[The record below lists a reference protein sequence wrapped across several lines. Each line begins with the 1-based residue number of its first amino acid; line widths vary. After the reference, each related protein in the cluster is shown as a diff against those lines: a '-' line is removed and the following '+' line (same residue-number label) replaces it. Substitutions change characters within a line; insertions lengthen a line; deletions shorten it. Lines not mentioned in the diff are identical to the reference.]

1 MPNVHPVLNTCGQ
14 IQAFHSLHIF
24 KVLASAIIV
33 ALGSAS
39 WLPKPC
45 VLKGHLLAGSTC
57 ILHFASLCRCMAG
70 WVAMHILRETS
81 IYHLL

>member
-1 MPNVHPVLNTCGQ
+1 MLNVHPVLNKCGQ

-24 KVLASAIIV
+24 KVLASAIID

-45 VLKGHLLAGSTC
+45 VLKGHLLAGSTLFC
-57 ILHFASLCRCMAG
+57 ILLHFVDAWLVGWLC
-70 WVAMHILRETS
+70 TS
-81 IYHLL
+81 